1 MPSSTARKES
11 QMKDSSA
18 ATSSELKQS
27 NNEKSKYLKK
37 AEEVAA
43 YVKLQT
49 YIELWHEAKE
59 KYKAL
64 DTDLPEETE
73 RKEKEYLL
81 WKAMFPLPKDVE
93 KIEEAGHI
101 AKIYVLKEAIDEDVN
116 YNDLS
121 QEIISDI
128 EVKKKRIQREVTILQ
143 NSLETL
149 EKAEQSITELK
160 D

>member
-1 MPSSTARKES
+1 MRTQKAK
-11 QMKDSSA
+11 SA
-18 ATSSELKQS
+18 KLGPDPNQS
-27 NNEKSKYLKK
+27 IPEKSKYLKI
-37 AEEVAA
+37 AEEVAT

-59 KYKAL
+59 KYKAS
-64 DTDLPEETE
+64 DTDLPEEAE
-73 RKEKEYLL
+73 RKAKEYQL

-128 EVKKKRIQREVTILQ
+128 ADFHSSTF
-143 NSLETL
+143 TL
-149 EKAEQSITELK
+149 SSK
-160 D
+160 